1 MVLLL
6 GACASNDEKMQI
18 VDPRGSAAQL
28 NDLSE
33 NSDGIKKISN
43 DSDKKSEVDLNA
55 VLNREM
61 ISPDAKQ
68 AVIAMKNGDYTDAS
82 KFFNTALLA
91 TPSDSYL
98 HFLNGLNYLHMAQQ
112 GNPNAKDMAITG
124 FLYAVTYD
132 PSNVMAHNRLGYI
145 YFQNKDYAKAQ
156 RHFAMVLLLQDPDV
170 KSLYAMAAASYY
182 NHDLKTAY
190 ASITQAASLEPN
202 NAVILRAASMIA
214 AALNQPLEAQ
224 QFRKRYLAANKKQD
238 GSLDNRLRSWMSVH
252 NSPGLILTSAEGTAD
267 AAPQV
272 DNTQQQPDAG
282 APQDAQQG
290 DGNANQDNNAQLA
303 AAAVALDPNAAPPP
317 PPPMVNPDGSA
328 VAQKLGDINPNQPD
342 TFVIDCAIMRVS
354 ESGKTSK
361 GSNILDTIAV
371 AFNPASYT
379 RNHTWGRGRGSNGS
393 TNITST
399 VKNEITFSPMNNAG
413 SAVQY
418 SLNIFNVTDNRLEV
432 VSRPT
437 LLAAF
442 GKTSEF
448 FAGTD
453 LVAGLAGG
461 FAASLEKIPVGYR
474 VTVTPLGSRKD
485 KNGVLKVQFDVRV
498 EGNSIGSLAPSVTNG
513 SFSEINHSFVSTTV
527 EMAFGETVILAGIYD
542 RTDNSS
548 NSYTP
553 VLGQIPGIGL
563 FFSKDTTDSSR
574 KSVVY
579 MMTLRRSDNQE
590 EDANSLNDDK
600 RLSPE
605 VKELQMRNLSWFST
619 VPNSALVMKGLSR
632 LYREFR
638 SGDIPNIYWWHSDMG
653 QQDLYCHDNEISE
666 AVKMLA
672 S

>member
-6 GACASNDEKMQI
+6 GACASNDEKMQSI
-18 VDPRGSAAQL
+18 DPKGSAAQL
-28 NDLSE
+28 NDLHE
-33 NSDGIKKISN
+33 TNDGIKKIS
-43 DSDKKSEVDLNA
+43 SDTTQKPVVDLNA
-55 VLNREM
+55 VLEREM

-68 AVIAMKNGDYTDAS
+68 AVIAMKNGDYVDAS
-82 KFFNTALLA
+82 KLFNTALLA
-91 TPSDSYL
+91 SPSDSYL

-112 GNPNAKDMAITG
+112 GNANAKEMAITG

-132 PSNVMAHNRLGYI
+132 SSNVMAHNRLAYI
-145 YFQNKDYAKAQ
+145 YFQNKDYAKSQ

-202 NAVILRAASMIA
+202 NIVVLRAASMIA

-224 QFRKRYLAANKKQD
+224 QFRKRYLEAAKKTD
-238 GSLDNRLRSWMSVH
+238 KPLDTRLRNWMSVH
-252 NSPGLILTSAEGTAD
+252 NTPGLILTAAEGPAGD
-267 AAPQV
+267 EGAQPQG
-272 DNTQQQPDAG
+272 DDGQAQQEAG
-282 APQDAQQG
+282 SSQDAQQVSG
-290 DGNANQDNNAQLA
+290 ADNAQFA
-303 AAAVALDPNAAPPP
+303 APLPDPNMAPPA
-317 PPPMVNPDGSA
+317 PMVNPDGSP
-328 VAQKLGDINPNQPD
+328 VAQKLGEINPNQPD

-371 AFNPASYT
+371 AFNPGSYT

-393 TNITST
+393 TNTTST

-418 SLNIFNVTDNRLEV
+418 SLNIFNVTDTRLEV

-437 LLAAF
+437 LLAAL

-453 LVAGLAGG
+453 LVAGIAGG
-461 FAASLEKIPVGYR
+461 LASSLEKIPVGYR
-474 VTVTPLGSRKD
+474 VTVTPIGSRKD

-498 EGNSIGSLAPSVTNG
+498 EGNSIGSLSASVTSG

-542 RTDNSS
+542 RSDNSS
-548 NSYTP
+548 SSYTP
-553 VLGQIPGIGL
+553 VLGQIPGLGI
-563 FFSKDTTDSSR
+563 FFSRDTTDSVR

-579 MMTLRRSDNQE
+579 MMTLRRSDSQM

-605 VKELQMRNLSWFST
+605 VKELQMRNLTWFST

-638 SGDIPNIYWWHSDMG
+638 SGDIPNINWWHSDMG

>member
-1 MVLLL
+1 
-6 GACASNDEKMQI
+6 
-18 VDPRGSAAQL
+18 
-28 NDLSE
+28 
-33 NSDGIKKISN
+33 
-43 DSDKKSEVDLNA
+43 
-55 VLNREM
+55 M

-82 KFFNTALLA
+82 KLFNTALLA
-91 TPSDSYL
+91 SPSDSYL

-112 GNPNAKDMAITG
+112 GNANAKEMAITG

-145 YFQNKDYAKAQ
+145 YFQTKDYAKAQ

-202 NAVILRAASMIA
+202 NEVVLRAASMIA

-224 QFRKRYLAANKKQD
+224 QFRKRYLEAAKKPD
-238 GSLDNRLRSWMSVH
+238 KILDNRLRSWMSVH
-252 NSPGLILTSAEGTAD
+252 NTPGLILTAAEGAAPD
-267 AAPQV
+267 DAGGAAPQG
-272 DNTQQQPDAG
+272 DDQPQADAG

-290 DGNANQDNNAQLA
+290 GGSDNAALA
-303 AAAVALDPNAAPPP
+303 AAALQDPNAAPPP
-317 PPPMVNPDGSA
+317 PPAANPDGSMI
-328 VAQKLGDINPNQPD
+328 AQKLGNIDVNNPD

-361 GSNILDTIAV
+361 GSNILDTVAV

-379 RNHTWGRGRGSNGS
+379 RTHTWARGGGSSKS
-393 TNITST
+393 TNTTST

-418 SLNIFNVTDNRLEV
+418 SLNIFNVTDTRLEV

-437 LLAAF
+437 LLAAL

-453 LVAGLAGG
+453 LVAGIAGG
-461 FAASLEKIPVGYR
+461 LASSLEKIPVGYR

-548 NSYTP
+548 SSYTP

-563 FFSKDTTDSSR
+563 FFSRDTTDSAR

-579 MMTLRRSDNQE
+579 MMTLRRSDSQM

-605 VKELQMRNLSWFST
+605 VKELQMRNLTWFST
-619 VPNSALVMKGLSR
+619 VPNSALVMKGLSS

-638 SGDIPNIYWWHSDMG
+638 SGDIPNIKWWHSDMG